1 MNISKKHGVN
11 MKKEI
16 FTMIVLLIPF
26 MAFGSG
32 LEEDK
37 VYEINESNWITTP
50 NLTLPEFLTEKEYS
64 YFKDESGENLW
75 HTFEIKEKNP
85 GNNTLLIQ
93 QINKKTPL
101 LLNVADTISSFGLP
115 SKVIIVENRGDFF
128 HLSLAYSEVKL
139 YFGVNWNRLSE
150 IRFESSTSFKLYGS
164 ISYDSPLS
172 DVINILPPENIIED
186 KTIDWNKRNVL
197 YKNIDDINGYHYIDY
212 EAEKIRI
219 FFYADKVSALYLY

>member
-16 FTMIVLLIPF
+16 ITLMVLLIPF

-32 LEEDK
+32 IKEDK
-37 VYEINESNWITTP
+37 VYEINESKWITTP
-50 NLTLPEFLTEKEYS
+50 NLTLPEFLTEKEFT
-64 YFKDESGENLW
+64 YFKDNAGENIW
-75 HTFEIKEKNP
+75 HTFEIKNNNP
-85 GNNTLLIQ
+85 ENSAFLVQ
-93 QINKKTPL
+93 QINIKTPL

-128 HLSLAYSEVKL
+128 HLTLAYSEIKL

-150 IRFESSTSFKLYGS
+150 IRFESPTSFKLNGS
-164 ISYDSPLS
+164 ISYGSPLS

-186 KTIDWNKRNVL
+186 KTIDWNKKNVL

-212 EAEKIRI
+212 EAEKVRI
-219 FFYADKVSALYLY
+219 FFYADKVAALYLY